1 MEGTVN
7 LPEVLPPLR
16 RDLRLLPAAPE
27 PGGAPMWT
35 IHDPVRD
42 RFFKIGALARDLL
55 ARWSAG
61 KPVALLA
68 DVTRARP
75 EDLSALIGFLFAN
88 ELLEMGGAQ
97 ARSQRLER
105 LARSKRGWGGRLL
118 HGYLFLRVPLVRPD
132 RFLNRV
138 VPVLRPLLTRRTA
151 WLIALLGL
159 LGVLLTLRQWDL
171 FLTTAVDTFTLDGLG
186 AFGLALIGAKVLHET
201 GHAVAAKALGCRV
214 RAMGVAFLV
223 LWPVLYTDTTDA
235 WRLTNRRHRLLIG
248 AAGMLVELSLACC
261 ATLAWALL
269 PDGPLRGGA
278 FVLASVTWIS
288 SLAVNLNPFMRFD
301 GYYLLS
307 DLLGVDNL
315 QQRSFALA
323 RWRMRRILL
332 GFRDAAPEVMDRG
345 RRHALI
351 AHAWGTWIYRF
362 FLFLGI
368 AFLVYHLFFKVLGIF
383 MMMVE
388 IVWFLGRP
396 IWSEVRVWAQ
406 RKDEARWTVGGL
418 IALLSGLGLVAL
430 LLFPWRGQVT
440 AFALL
445 EAPRATE
452 IRAPFAARLEAL
464 AVVDGQEVTKGQ
476 LLLRFGNPDTAHAL
490 AGAEAEIAGLRL
502 RLDRVAADAD
512 SLAVEPVMR
521 EALAEALARR
531 DLLVESEQLLTVTA
545 PHGGIVRDLNP
556 DLEVGQWIRPQGDP
570 LARVV
575 SSAGGQVVA
584 FLEARDLPRLEP
596 GVKGTFRFD
605 DPARAPLTL
614 RLKEVEQTAIT
625 TLADPSLAAAHGGR
639 LPTRTAPDG
648 RLVPTEPFYRARLV
662 VEGQGINVLREEW
675 GRIALPGERASLAGR
690 FLRHALAVLVRESGF

>member
-1 MEGTVN
+1 
-7 LPEVLPPLR
+7 
-16 RDLRLLPAAPE
+16 
-27 PGGAPMWT
+27 MWT

-55 ARWSAG
+55 ARWSAE
-61 KPVALLA
+61 KPMALLA
-68 DVTRARP
+68 EVTRARP
-75 EDLSALIGFLFAN
+75 EDLSALIGFLFTN
-88 ELLEMGGAQ
+88 ELLEMRGAQ

-118 HGYLFLRVPLVRPD
+118 HGYLFLRIPLVRPD
-132 RFLNRV
+132 RILNRV
-138 VPVLRPLLTRRTA
+138 VPVLRPLLTWRTA
-151 WLIALLGL
+151 WTIALMGL
-159 LGVLLTLRQWDL
+159 FGVLLTLRQWDE
-171 FLTTAVDTFTLDGLG
+171 FLATAVDTFTLDGLG

-214 RAMGVAFLV
+214 RAMGVALLV

-248 AAGMLVELSLACC
+248 AAGMLVELSLACF

-278 FVLASVTWIS
+278 FILASVTWIS

-315 QQRSFALA
+315 QHRSFALA

-332 GFRDAAPEVMDRG
+332 GFRDAAPEVMARG

-368 AFLVYHLFFKVLGIF
+368 AFMVYHLFFKVLGIF

-388 IVWFLGRP
+388 LVWFLGRP
-396 IWSEVRVWAQ
+396 IWSEARIWAK
-406 RKDEARWTVGGL
+406 RKDEAHWTVGGL
-418 IALLSGLGLVAL
+418 LALVAALGLLAL

-440 AFALL
+440 ASALL

-452 IRAPFAARLEAL
+452 IRAAFAARLEVL
-464 AVVDGQEVTKGQ
+464 AVVEGQDVTKGQ

-490 AGAEAEIAGLRL
+490 EGAEAEITGLRL

-531 DLLVESEQLLTVTA
+531 DLLVESEHLLTVTA

-556 DLEVGQWIRPQGDP
+556 DLEPGQWTRPEGEP
-570 LARVV
+570 LARIV
-575 SSAGGQVVA
+575 SNSGGQVTA
-584 FLEARDLPRLEP
+584 FLEARDLARLEP
-596 GVKGTFRFD
+596 GAEGTFRFD

-614 RLKEVEQTAIT
+614 RLKEVEQTAMK
-625 TLADPSLAAAHGGR
+625 TLADPSQAAAHGGR

-648 RLVPTEPFYRARLV
+648 RLVPAEPFYRARLV
-662 VEGQGINVLREEW
+662 VEDQGIVVAREEW
-675 GRIALPGERASLAGR
+675 GRIALPAERASLAGR